1 MIAQMVMMIMTIIL
15 EGGMTNNDGASDNID
30 LIIKDGAN
38 DDGDLIL
45 LEERTM
51 IRVNNMNN
59 NEADNGG
66 DHRQW

>member
-1 MIAQMVMMIMTIIL
+1 
-15 EGGMTNNDGASDNID
+15 MTNNDGASDNSD

-51 IRVNNMNN
+51 IRVNNTNN
-59 NEADNGG
+59 NGADSGG
-66 DHRQW
+66 DYGQW